1 MSSEPTDPTSLAA
14 ARDARRWLIGVSIS
28 VIFGLFGVVMALL
41 GYLEG
46 SRPAA
51 AGGISAPAKR
61 GQEPASPKREHRPG
75 DRRK

>member
-1 MSSEPTDPTSLAA
+1 LAA

-46 SRPAA
+46 TKPAVPSGA
-51 AGGISAPAKR
+51 NVSGKR
-61 GQEPASPKREHRPG
+61 AQEPTGPRREHRPG
-75 DRRK
+75 DRHK

>member
-1 MSSEPTDPTSLAA
+1 LAA

-46 SRPAA
+46 KRPAA
-51 AGGISAPAKR
+51 GGSIQEPAKR
-61 GQEPASPKREHRPG
+61 QEPAASRRDHRQG
-75 DRRK
+75 ERRK